1 MHQSHILV
9 VDDEAAIRLTLDALL
24 RRCGHRVTLAA
35 SGEQALAY
43 LSPHRVD
50 LVLLD
55 LFLSGISGLEVA
67 KFVRVLQ
74 PSTAILMLTGSDVL
88 AEVEQS
94 GYDYMEKTSAP
105 QIVLDRI
112 ATLLMIESPT
122 Q

>member
-1 MHQSHILV
+1 MYQSQILV

-24 RRCGHRVTLAA
+24 RRCGHKVILAA
-35 SGEQALAY
+35 SGEQALDY
-43 LSPHRVD
+43 LSAHPVD

-55 LFLSGISGLEVA
+55 LFLSGISGLDVA

-74 PSTAILMLTGSDVL
+74 PNTPILMLTGSDTL

-94 GYDYMEKTSAP
+94 GYDYLEKTSAP
-105 QIVLDRI
+105 QAVLDRI